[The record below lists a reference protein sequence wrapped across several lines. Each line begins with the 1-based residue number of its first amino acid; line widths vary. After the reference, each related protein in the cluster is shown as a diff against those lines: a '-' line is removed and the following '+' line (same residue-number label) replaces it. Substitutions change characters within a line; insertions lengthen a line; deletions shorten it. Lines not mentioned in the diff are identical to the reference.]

1 MLVGQL
7 EFPTVRYCECG
18 EPGQVR
24 ALVQRPM
31 LSPGATSA
39 VGLASRQSTSRFEE
53 VPAPRAPGPLG
64 KISRGRLKSLQRRMS
79 SLEALPL
86 GADPCY
92 APVALCAVLRPG
104 SRAPM
109 LGQGYRPALP
119 SPSAFNL
126 IKDLRTEHLNSKRG
140 HCRAEQFA
148 TCALLCALPSG
159 ILRCRRQRR
168 LLRSRVSGAH
178 WLLSTEDRSLSS
190 SSRCLSV

>member
-7 EFPTVRYCECG
+7 EFLTVRYCEC
-18 EPGQVR
+18 E
-24 ALVQRPM
+24 
-31 LSPGATSA
+31 
-39 VGLASRQSTSRFEE
+39 
-53 VPAPRAPGPLG
+53 
-64 KISRGRLKSLQRRMS
+64 RLNKSLLLSNVRCSALGPHLLWGSPADRARRG
-79 SLEALPL
+79 LKRCLLRVLQGRWARFR
-86 GADPCY
+86 
-92 APVALCAVLRPG
+92 VAG
-104 SRAPM
+104 SRACNCECLPWRPCLSGPIRAM
-109 LGQGYRPALP
+109 LRLRRCAPSSGPAPSANARSKDIAPLA

-126 IKDLRTEHLNSKRG
+126 IKDLRTGHLNSKRG

-190 SSRCLSV
+190 SSRCPSV